1 MGFAMTRR
9 DPIKVYDA
17 RWEEEDFTDDEV
29 RRLLEA
35 SLIYGR
41 SLGVD
46 TVTITRD
53 ARLGAGRVMELAV
66 EAALRLGFRT
76 CVCADPVSTPQSYFH
91 TLYISREYPGT
102 MGLSITA
109 SHNPAGYVG
118 IKYTVPT
125 VRAIGLDCGP
135 SGGLSR
141 IRTLY
146 HSSEA
151 FPATAG
157 AELVF
162 HDLRREYID
171 YSLETAGVGDGD
183 LSGLS
188 VVLDTFNGSAG
199 PELYT
204 GLKRAGVAVEGRRLT
219 PDGRFPTGSPN
230 PISRGKMDAARALTR
245 EAGHT
250 VAIGVDGDGDRLVFG
265 DGRGILAA
273 GFVAV
278 PVLQAVGNARTVGRP
293 VLYDPKVN
301 PLALVE
307 WHKLNVK
314 PVLFRNGHS
323 QIKDYM
329 QRLGAL
335 AGAEE
340 SGHYYHELH
349 LGDLEIS
356 GENSLLTLLLF
367 LSALKKNP
375 DFLDHLWTL
384 QAQIFTTGEF
394 NYAFVDDATRDRA
407 LETAVI
413 FCTGEGAEKTT
424 TTPDGIDL
432 QGTVLNQ
439 GVDPGTGRLEQGW
452 YSGYIR
458 VATNE
463 KGVVRSYFSAGEAET
478 GEKLEREI
486 RAIYEEQFKGEI
498 ID

>member
-1 MGFAMTRR
+1 MTRR

-17 RWEEEDFTDDEV
+17 RWEEKDFTDDEV
-29 RRLLEA
+29 FRLLEA
-35 SLIYGR
+35 SLVYGR
-41 SLGVD
+41 ILGVD

-53 ARLGAGRVMELAV
+53 ARLGAGRVMELAI

-91 TLYISREYPGT
+91 TLYISREHPGT

-109 SHNPAGYVG
+109 SHNPADYVG

-125 VRAIGLDCGP
+125 VQAIGLDCGP

-146 HSSEA
+146 HSGEA

-157 AELVF
+157 GELIF
-162 HDLRREYID
+162 YDLCREYID
-171 YSLETAGVGDGD
+171 YSLETAGVSDGD

-204 GLKRAGVAVEGRRLT
+204 GLRRAGVAVEGLRLV

-230 PISRGKMDAARALTR
+230 PISQGKMDEALALTR
-245 EAGHT
+245 DAGHAL
-250 VAIGVDGDGDRLVFG
+250 AIGVDGDGDRLVFG
-265 DGRGILAA
+265 DGRGILTA
-273 GFVAV
+273 GFAAV
-278 PVLQAVGNARTVGRP
+278 PVLQAVGNARPDGRP

-301 PLALVE
+301 PLALTE
-307 WHKLNVK
+307 WHKLNVR

-329 QRLGAL
+329 RRVGAL

-340 SGHYYHELH
+340 SGHYYHELR
-349 LGDLEIS
+349 LGDLKIS

-375 DFLDHLWTL
+375 GLMDHLWAL

-394 NYAFVDDATRDRA
+394 NYAFSDDATRDRA
-407 LETAVI
+407 LEAAVI
-413 FCTGEGAEKTT
+413 FCTGKGASKTS
-424 TTPDGIDL
+424 TTPDGFDL
-432 QGTVLNQ
+432 QGTVLHQ
-439 GVDPGTGRLEQGW
+439 GVAPDTGRLAPDW

-458 VATNE
+458 IATNE
-463 KGVVRSYFSAGEAET
+463 KGVVRSYLSAGEAEV
-478 GEKLEREI
+478 GEKLEQEI
-486 RAIYEEQFKGEI
+486 RHIYEEQFGGEVI
-498 ID
+498 E